1 MGTEA
6 GHTVALEDLKADMG
20 EVKQSLSQ
28 IANAITRIAVLEE
41 RSQIQTATQ
50 ERIVQKLEGLTES
63 SREHDFFK
71 NACLKMA
78 DRIEKLEEAERATEK
93 QIAEFKGKAAGIG
106 LSIKLFWAIFGLGG
120 LMTLLKLF
128 GLIAIPLHP

>member
-1 MGTEA
+1 MGTDA
-6 GHTVALEDLKADMG
+6 GHTVALDDLKADMS
-20 EVKQSLSQ
+20 EVKQSLNQ

-50 ERIVQKLEGLTES
+50 ERIVQKLESLTES

-78 DRIEKLEEAERATEK
+78 DRIEKLEDAERALEK
-93 QIAEFKGKAAGIG
+93 EIAGFKGKAAGIG
-106 LSIKLFWAIFGLGG
+106 LSIKLFWAIFGVGG
-120 LMTLLKLF
+120 IVAILKFFALV
-128 GLIAIPLHP
+128 PLHP